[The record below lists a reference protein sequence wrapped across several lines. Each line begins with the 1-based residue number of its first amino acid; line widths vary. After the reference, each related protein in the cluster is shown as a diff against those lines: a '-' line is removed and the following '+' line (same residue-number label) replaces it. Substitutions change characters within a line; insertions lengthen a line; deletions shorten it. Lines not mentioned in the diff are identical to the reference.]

1 MRDPNDKLYR
11 MGNGFSKM
19 LQMIQIDENE
29 KLMANNYATTQ
40 NFYNNS
46 GRNQNVN
53 ENLPK
58 INQHNNNQ
66 TSDNNNNNQN
76 NNIAI
81 TEDDDENQPKI
92 MKIYKK
98 NK

>member
-1 MRDPNDKLYR
+1 MFL
-11 MGNGFSKM
+11 G
-19 LQMIQIDENE
+19 IENE
-29 KLMANNYATTQ
+29 KYMANNYATTQ

-58 INQHNNNQ
+58 INQNNNQ
-66 TSDNNNNNQN
+66 TSDNINNNNHN
-76 NNIAI
+76 NNIVI

>member
-1 MRDPNDKLYR
+1 
-11 MGNGFSKM
+11 M

-46 GRNQNVN
+46 DRKQNVN

-58 INQHNNNQ
+58 INQNNNQ
-66 TSDNNNNNQN
+66 TSDNINNNHNQN
-76 NNIAI
+76 NNIVI